1 MADGTTTSSKGVEQK
16 SKDSLQREAYGAAT
30 KRIREDNRDTFN
42 LYMQEE
48 MKARGLDWTPK
59 PTAEQKAEAQL
70 QALLAEHPGLAD
82 NLAEVIAA
90 RQSTPAE
97 QPAP

>member
-1 MADGTTTSSKGVEQK
+1 MATADGKTATTEEK

-30 KRIREDNRDTFN
+30 KRIREDNRSTFN

-48 MKARGLDWTPK
+48 MKARGLEWAPK
-59 PTAEQKAEAQL
+59 PTAEEKAEAQL
-70 QALLAEHPGLAD
+70 QAILAEHPGLA
-82 NLAEVIAA
+82 A
-90 RQSTPAE
+90 RITGDPEGYTTTAE